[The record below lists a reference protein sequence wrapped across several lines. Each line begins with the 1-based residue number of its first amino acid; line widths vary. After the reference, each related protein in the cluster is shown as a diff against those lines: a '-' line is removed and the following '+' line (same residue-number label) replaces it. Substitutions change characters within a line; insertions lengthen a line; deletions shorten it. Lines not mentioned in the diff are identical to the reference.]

1 MYMKKII
8 FLFFFGAL
16 FVGGYAQGS
25 LSNPWNITG
34 NANTSDRNFLGTT
47 DNSPL
52 IFKTQGIERMRLLYD
67 KSFLGIGTTEPQAPL
82 HLNFQIDPIFSLGD
96 TTDPRMPPVPLM
108 KITGPGMNNGFNINC
123 FPYTGR
129 IDLVQKEQGDL
140 CIFGSASS
148 LLLTSSGSVEVSLAS
163 QAMFYVG
170 GAFHAE
176 GSLSAQSANI
186 TGNTY
191 LNGYV
196 GIGTNL
202 PNQKL
207 HIVDGNILI
216 SKTSSAKAPGSTN
229 GSILFGADINSN
241 TIPAWGIE
249 YLNSDDPV
257 NGGYGL
263 NFWKPH
269 GPGQGLMNH
278 VLFVA
283 DNGRVG
289 IGKNNPLAKLD
300 VAGSFRA
307 ESVNIT
313 GNLTVQKANMD
324 TISAKMLSV
333 QGATYLNGK
342 LGVGTNNPLEQ
353 MQIGSIWTFHNGG
366 TKYIGRNVTYAS
378 SENVRIEQGAVSL
391 LSFSDG
397 SISLETAESG
407 PAGSSVNTIEKNLT
421 LTAIGNVGIGT
432 KIPKAKLDVI
442 GSFRAQSANI
452 TGALTVQK
460 LNVNDTIFVKVV
472 DAQKANLTGSLNAQ
486 SANIAAGLNAQDA
499 YIDRY
504 LTTEKLYTT
513 DATIY
518 NNLNAERLYAS
529 RATITG
535 LLDVQKM
542 RIEEVLCV
550 NEIRVRNP
558 SCWPDYVFEEDYKL
572 LSLSEVEQYI
582 QQNKRLP
589 EIPSA
594 REAEENGID
603 LGDMQVKLLL
613 KIEELTLY
621 ILDLQ
626 KQIDE
631 LKKR

>member
-1 MYMKKII
+1 MKKII
-8 FLFFFGAL
+8 FLFFLGAL

-25 LSNPWNITG
+25 LSNPWTITG
-34 NANTSDRNFLGTT
+34 NANTSDRNFFGTT
-47 DNSPL
+47 DCNPV
-52 IFKTQGIERMRLLYD
+52 IFKTNDTERMRLLND
-67 KSFLGIGTTEPQAPL
+67 KSFLGIGLKNPLASL
-82 HLNFQIDPIFSLGD
+82 HLHYQVDEPSCDPFSL
-96 TTDPRMPPVPLM
+96 P
-108 KITGPGMNNGFNINC
+108 KIT
-123 FPYTGR
+123 R
-129 IDLVQKEQGDL
+129 LVQLTTSETGSGYSGGFSISYASNNILFKHHEQANFSIEGP
-140 CIFGSASS
+140 
-148 LLLTSSGSVEVSLAS
+148 
-163 QAMFYVG
+163 VG
-170 GAFHAE
+170 GLTISPD
-176 GSLSAQSANI
+176 GNI
-186 TGNTY
+186 
-191 LNGYV
+191 

-207 HIVDGNILI
+207 HVVDGNILI
-216 SKTSSAKAPGSTN
+216 SKTSSYKAPGSTN

-241 TIPAWGIE
+241 TIPVWGIE
-249 YLNSDDPV
+249 YLNSNED
-257 NGGYGL
+257 GYGL

-269 GPGQGLMNH
+269 GPGQGLINYA
-278 VLFVA
+278 LFVA

-289 IGKNNPLAKLD
+289 VGKNNPLAKLD

-307 ESVNIT
+307 ESANIT
-313 GNLTVQKANMD
+313 GNLIVQKANID
-324 TISAKMLSV
+324 TISTKMLTV
-333 QGATYLNGK
+333 QGATHLNGR

-391 LSFSDG
+391 LSFSNG

-407 PAGSSVNTIEKNLT
+407 QAGSSVSTLEKNLT
-421 LTAIGNVGIGT
+421 LTANGNVGIGT
-432 KIPKAKLDVI
+432 TAPGAKLDVR
-442 GSFRAQSANI
+442 GLLSAQNANI
-452 TGALTVQK
+452 TEVLTVKK
-460 LNVNDTIFVKVV
+460 LNVHDTIFVKVV
-472 DAQKANLTGSLNAQ
+472 DAQKAN
-486 SANIAAGLNAQDA
+486 IATSLNAQDA
-499 YIDRY
+499 TIARY
-504 LTTEKLYTT
+504 LTTDKFYAT

-542 RIEEVLCV
+542 RIEEALCV
-550 NEIRVRNP
+550 NEVRVRNP

-594 REAEENGID
+594 KEVEANGIE
-603 LGDMQVKLLL
+603 LGNMQNKLLL

-621 ILDLQ
+621 TIEQQKLIEELQ
-626 KQIDE
+626 KQVKE
-631 LKKR
+631 LQQTNK